1 MILSDAETEIDYLNY
16 KPIADTVSEMLMDTP
31 HEAVTIGIHGDWGAG
46 KSSILKMIETNLK
59 EKDGVSVLWFNGWT
73 FQGFDD
79 AKTVMME
86 SVIGELMNQRSTYA
100 NVKDIGESL
109 LARVNWMKLIR
120 LGGNVAFNLVSGM
133 PSPDQLSAMKA
144 FFGDKLDTVETIDA
158 DQIKDFLASNKDLLG
173 DNEEK
178 TLPHTV
184 ADFRSGFVNEHLTL
198 TPDWHLKVTHQI
210 HC

>member
-178 TLPHTV
+178 TQPHTV

-198 TPDWHLKVTHQI
+198 TPYWHLKVTQQI